1 MSVHSAAAAFVGQDS
16 GAWHE
21 ADVAPML
28 EVIYGYVDGLV
39 GVAVPESIRQFS
51 LLTLPNAVGNT
62 LNPRQVGKMAST
74 TELGCA

>member
-1 MSVHSAAAAFVGQDS
+1 
-16 GAWHE
+16 
-21 ADVAPML
+21 ML